1 MRSAS
6 FIAFA
11 VWAAAFLQA
20 QPPPPAAP
28 PAQPPAAPAPAAS
41 QGGGRQGS
49 PASVRPPQSVSNDVY
64 PAAQVAAGQ
73 ALFSAQCGF
82 CHGRDAMGGETGPDL
97 TRSQVV
103 AEDVRGDKIGPI
115 VHSGRPEKGMPPF
128 AMSDTDLANVVAYI
142 HDQKRKAESN
152 EGNRR
157 TVDVADLQTGN
168 AQAGERFFNGAGG
181 CAACHQPTGDFAGLA
196 TRLQGLQLL
205 QRMLYPGGR
214 GRGGKPP
221 YAPTVTVTPSNGPAV
236 TGRLTY
242 RDEFTV
248 SLVDDGGWARSYSVA
263 AVKVVVDDKLQAH
276 ASLLPKYTDANMH
289 DVLAY
294 LQTLK

>member
-11 VWAAAFLQA
+11 VLGCGLPAGAAPLL
-20 QPPPPAAP
+20 PPRHRRTPPAA
-28 PAQPPAAPAPAAS
+28 AGAS
-41 QGGGRQGS
+41 RTARWRRQGS
-49 PASVRPPQSVSNDVY
+49 PASERPPQSASNDVY
-64 PAAQVAAGQ
+64 PAEQVRAGQ
-73 ALFSAQCGF
+73 ALFASQCGF

-128 AMSDTDLANVVAYI
+128 AMSDADLANVVAYV

-168 AQAGERFFNGAGG
+168 AAGR
-181 CAACHQPTGDFAGLA
+181 AAVLQRRRRLREVPPPTGDLAGLA

-205 QRMLYPGGR
+205 QRMFYPGGR

-221 YAPTVTVTPSNGPAV
+221 YAPTVTVTPPNGAPV
-236 TGRLTY
+236 TGRLAY
-242 RDEFTV
+242 RDEFTDRPRPTAAGRV
-248 SLVDDGGWARSYSVA
+248 VAGAGGQGRGRRQA
-263 AVKVVVDDKLQAH
+263 AGACR
-276 ASLLPKYTDANMH
+276 AAAEYTDADMH